1 MPFENQ
7 PTRGVVKNYGVRQ
20 TGGAHGQYKSIGPVK
35 SLSFK
40 LDRQFLLDADNG
52 ADGLNTFLASGITVL
67 SARAIVHTAFAADA
81 AITFTAS
88 NSQGTIPVAAGDLD
102 AVGVV
107 SLTPTGNLAV
117 GSLTTNVGV
126 FSTTPATVV
135 PGATD
140 GEAEIFIEYI
150 QTELP

>member
-1 MPFENQ
+1 MTLENARV
-7 PTRGVVKNYGVRQ
+7 RGVIKHYGPRQ

-40 LDRQFLLDADNG
+40 INREFLTDADNG

-67 SARAIVHTAFAADA
+67 SARAIVHTAFDANAAV
-81 AITFTAS
+81 TFTAS

-107 SLTPTGNLAV
+107 TLTPTGNLAV
-117 GSLTTNVGV
+117 GSLTTDTGV
-126 FSTTPATVV
+126 FSTSPATVV
-135 PGATD
+135 PGAVD